1 MDRVSRGAARGVRV
15 HWRHHPSHRN
25 VVGGAGGA
33 PGVAFCDAPR
43 TLSQTPSLGVARFRP
58 FSRQV
63 MLKKRLNQSSKLVI
77 TQGRNHQKS
86 ALQMP
91 VTVHRIRKF

>member
-1 MDRVSRGAARGVRV
+1 MARVSWGAARGVRV

-43 TLSQTPSLGVARFRP
+43 TLSQTA
-58 FSRQV
+58 FSRGRAFPA
-63 MLKKRLNQSSKLVI
+63 LLASSDAKETSESVL
-77 TQGRNHQKS
+77 
-86 ALQMP
+86 
-91 VTVHRIRKF
+91 